1 MKSELDSFLA
11 PYDANI
17 QAIVRHAHRL
27 LLESIP
33 EVVETQ
39 DKENLGYSVGKGY
52 ADLIFV
58 LSPHKQ
64 HVNLGFFDAYKLDDP
79 DDLLEGTGK
88 RHRHVK
94 LKSETDL
101 QNPSLLRLISVAID
115 LKFKG

>member
-1 MKSELDSFLA
+1 MSELDSFLA
-11 PYDANI
+11 TYDANI
-17 QAIVRHAHRL
+17 RAIVQHTNRL

-39 DKENLGYSVGKGY
+39 DKENLGYGIGQGY
-52 ADLIFV
+52 SDLIFV
-58 LSPHKQ
+58 LTPHKK

-101 QNPSLLRLISVAID
+101 QNPALLRLISAAID